1 MLHADRWDAGAAL
14 MQVAESERVARAD
27 GCRQVGRQLRGAW
40 GLPRCG
46 GEDQE
51 RAAVHDRHATAVTLR
66 AGNLVRRPP
75 RLRCHCIAMSA
86 EHFATQDSQRIDGG
100 CKESMVGAK
109 NRWWVQRID
118 GGCSGEYLDL

>member
-1 MLHADRWDAGAAL
+1 LPCGLDGRVAFILHADRWDAGAAL
-14 MQVAESERVARAD
+14 MQVAESGRVARAD
-27 GCRQVGRQLRGAW
+27 GCRQIVGRQLRGAW
-40 GLPRCG
+40 GLPGCG
-46 GEDQE
+46 GKDQE

-100 CKESMVGAK
+100 C
-109 NRWWVQRID
+109 
-118 GGCSGEYLDL
+118 SGEYLDL